1 MSVSG
6 FVPLLTR
13 SDELVS
19 HVGRDFKIKE
29 CRVRPR
35 GMLLLA
41 DSLFSVGSS
50 SFQLE
55 IQCRN
60 TATC

>member
-29 CRVRPR
+29 CRVRP
-35 GMLLLA
+35 
-41 DSLFSVGSS
+41 
-50 SFQLE
+50 
-55 IQCRN
+55 
-60 TATC
+60 